1 MRIGFTGTQAGMTEF
16 QQAGLRAF
24 LVEQQTQM
32 VESVHHGDCIGSDA
46 EFHALAQELMLP
58 VIVHPPTDS
67 SKRAFCLG
75 GIDYRQR
82 KPYLERNQD
91 IVRESDLIVAAPR
104 TQCEEL
110 RSGTWATIRY
120 ARKIGRLVIVLW
132 PDGQVEV

>member
-24 LVEQQTQM
+24 LVEQQIAL

-75 GIDYRQR
+75 GADYRQR

-104 TQCEEL
+104 TQHEEL